1 MARVLQYFSY
11 NSNLATSATENMIMN
26 SALLLALN
34 TVALAALVMFHFQ
47 SGNSEDTAQL
57 HQPVPH
63 HLQQRPQ
70 LAVMTAKPQSDIHL
84 TQGTQPAPSAEHWVF

>member
-1 MARVLQYFSY
+1 
-11 NSNLATSATENMIMN
+11 MN

-47 SGNSEDTAQL
+47 SGTSDDVAQL
-57 HQPVPH
+57 RQPVPH

-70 LAVMTAKPQSDIHL
+70 LAVMTANAQTPLRVTQDVQSA
-84 TQGTQPAPSAEHWVF
+84 PASEHWIF

>member
-1 MARVLQYFSY
+1 
-11 NSNLATSATENMIMN
+11 MN

-47 SGNSEDTAQL
+47 STSSNDPAQIS
-57 HQPVPH
+57 QAVPH

-70 LAVMTAKPQSDIHL
+70 LAVMTPNAQTPVRVTQEAQS
-84 TQGTQPAPSAEHWVF
+84 TPASEHWVF

>member
-1 MARVLQYFSY
+1 
-11 NSNLATSATENMIMN
+11 MN

-34 TVALAALVMFHFQ
+34 AVALAALVMFHFQ
-47 SGNSEDTAQL
+47 LSNNEDTAQL
-57 HQPVPH
+57 RQPVPH

-84 TQGTQPAPSAEHWVF
+84 TQDTQAAPSSEHWVF

>member
-1 MARVLQYFSY
+1 
-11 NSNLATSATENMIMN
+11 MN

-47 SGNSEDTAQL
+47 STTGDDVAQL
-57 HQPVPH
+57 RQPVPH

-70 LAVMTAKPQSDIHL
+70 LAVMTANAQTPIRVTQNAQSA
-84 TQGTQPAPSAEHWVF
+84 PASEHWVF